1 MRAPPPV
8 PAFGLLA
15 FHPGFTIRR
24 VSDEY
29 RPSIRHA
36 LYNWRHY
43 KGPLHKKVA
52 LTAKNEWRKIRRF
65 KDCCD
70 NIDEPGC

>member
-1 MRAPPPV
+1 
-8 PAFGLLA
+8 
-15 FHPGFTIRR
+15 

-36 LYNWRHY
+36 FYNWRHY
-43 KGPLHKKVA
+43 KGPIHKKVA

>member
-1 MRAPPPV
+1 MRAPPPI
-8 PAFGLLA
+8 PALGLLREK
-15 FHPGFTIRR
+15 PGFTIRP

-36 LYNWRHY
+36 FYNWRHY
-43 KGPLHKKVA
+43 KGPVHKKVA

-65 KDCCD
+65 RDCCD

>member
-1 MRAPPPV
+1 MRAPPPYLS
-8 PAFGLLA
+8 AR
-15 FHPGFTIRR
+15 FTFREAAPYHSH
-24 VSDEY
+24 VSDQY

-36 LYNWRHY
+36 FYNWRHY
-43 KGPLHKKVA
+43 KGPFTKKVA

-65 KDCCD
+65 RDCCD